1 MTDLATDVETVL
13 TEVLGGHERGIL
25 SRAIVVAEVL
35 DVDGERSLSVITT
48 PGLSE
53 WDALGL
59 CRYGVLSIEGPA
71 AAYFT
76 RDTE

>member
-1 MTDLATDVETVL
+1 MNDLAADVETVL

-76 RDTE
+76 RDIE